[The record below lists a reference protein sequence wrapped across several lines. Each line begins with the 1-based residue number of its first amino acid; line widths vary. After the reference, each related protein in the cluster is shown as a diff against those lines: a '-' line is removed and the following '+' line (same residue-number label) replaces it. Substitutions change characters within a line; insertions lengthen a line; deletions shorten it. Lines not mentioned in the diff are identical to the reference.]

1 MKSEL
6 KEPPQSVIK
15 FANIIFAI
23 GIFFCLLT
31 LIYASYRIFNPIH
44 AANLGDRGIETFY
57 IFGMVSSGLFAA
69 LLGFGLKK
77 LSNWCRS
84 ISKRFSL

>member
-23 GIFFCLLT
+23 GILFINFNLC
-31 LIYASYRIFNPIH
+31 IMGIFNPIH
-44 AANLGDRGIETFY
+44 AANLGIEE
-57 IFGMVSSGLFAA
+57 
-69 LLGFGLKK
+69 
-77 LSNWCRS
+77 
-84 ISKRFSL
+84 